1 MRNASHFNAFL
12 FIRVALLLSCSWGYC
27 AMTEP
32 GADSTCIATM
42 RA

>member
-1 MRNASHFNAFL
+1 
-12 FIRVALLLSCSWGYC
+12 LLSCSWGYC